1 MLEAQ
6 KLVWEWLMSRHV
18 VMCCGAKVE
27 IVGKEVRVLDEPL
40 TKRCPLQTMAYGY
53 EEIDKEV
60 VKRKMEMKIGK
71 LGFAS
76 KERIFITEPRVPYGA
91 SEMIM
96 SCLEEGVFDCAVTVC
111 EGAGTVLASTP
122 ELVQMIGA
130 FLSGIVETSPVPEI
144 IKKLKDSGGVILDE
158 STAAIDQ
165 VSGVEL
171 AAKRGYKR
179 VAVTVAG
186 FRSWEIPR
194 IRELEKRL
202 KIDATVFAV
211 CTTRCEPEDAQNLL
225 LSDLVW
231 ACNSKVVR
239 KMVAPKAIF
248 QLGVAI
254 PVFALT
260 DKGKKAIF
268 VHLMKMKEPFVV
280 FRTKLP
286 YLAPGKLPE

>member
-1 MLEAQ
+1 
-6 KLVWEWLMSRHV
+6 MSRHV
-18 VMCCGAKVE
+18 VMCCGARVE
-27 IVGKEVRVLDEPL
+27 IVGTEVRVLDEPL
-40 TKRCPLQTMAYGY
+40 TKRCPLQSMVYGY
-53 EEIDKEV
+53 DEIDRDV
-60 VKRKMEMKIGK
+60 VKRKMEMKIEK

-76 KERIFITEPRVPYGA
+76 KGRAFIAEPRVPYGA

-96 SCLEEGVFDCAVTVC
+96 SCLEEEVFDCAVTVC

-130 FLSGIVETSPVPEI
+130 FLSGVVETTPVPEI
-144 IKKLKDSGGVILDE
+144 IEKLKESGGVILDE

-165 VSGVEL
+165 VRGVEL
-171 AAKRGYKR
+171 AVRRGYKR

-194 IRELEKRL
+194 IRELEKRF
-202 KIDATVFAV
+202 KVDVTVFAV
-211 CTTRCEPEDAQNLL
+211 CTTRSGPEDAQNLL

-239 KMVAPKAIF
+239 ERVAPRALF

-260 DKGKKAIF
+260 DKGRRAILT
-268 VHLMKMKEPFVV
+268 HLMKMKEPFVA

-286 YLAPGKLPE
+286 YLVPGRLPE

>member
-1 MLEAQ
+1 
-6 KLVWEWLMSRHV
+6 MSRHV
-18 VMCCGAKVE
+18 VMCCGARVE
-27 IVGKEVRVLDEPL
+27 IVGTEVRVLDEPL
-40 TKRCPLQTMAYGY
+40 TRRCPLQSMAYGY
-53 EEIDKEV
+53 DEIDRDV
-60 VKRKMEMKIGK
+60 VKRKMEMKIRK

-76 KERIFITEPRVPYGA
+76 KERVFTTEPRVPYGA

-130 FLSGIVETSPVPEI
+130 FLSGVVETTPVPEI
-144 IKKLKDSGGVILDE
+144 IEKLKDGGGVVLDE

-165 VSGVEL
+165 VRGVEL
-171 AAKRGYKR
+171 VAKRGYKR

-194 IRELEKRL
+194 IRELEERL
-202 KIDATVFAV
+202 KVDVTVFAV
-211 CTTRCEPEDAQNLL
+211 CTTRSGPEDAQNLL
-225 LSDLVW
+225 LSDLIW

-239 KMVAPKAIF
+239 ERVAPRALF

-260 DKGKKAIF
+260 DKGRRVILT
-268 VHLMKMKEPFVV
+268 HLMKMKEPFVA

-286 YLAPGKLPE
+286 YLVPGRLPE

>member
-1 MLEAQ
+1 
-6 KLVWEWLMSRHV
+6 MSRHV
-18 VMCCGAKVE
+18 VMCCGARVE
-27 IVGKEVRVLDEPL
+27 IVGTEVRVLDEPL
-40 TKRCPLQTMAYGY
+40 TRRCPLQTVAYGY
-53 EEIDKEV
+53 EEIDRDV

-76 KERIFITEPRVPYGA
+76 KERVFITEPRVPYGA

-122 ELVQMIGA
+122 QLVQMIGA
-130 FLSGIVETSPVPEI
+130 FLSGIVETTPVPEI
-144 IKKLKDSGGVILDE
+144 IEKLKESGGVVLDE
-158 STAAIDQ
+158 SAAAIDQ
-165 VSGVEL
+165 VRGVEL
-171 AAKRGYKR
+171 AAKRGHKR
-179 VAVTVAG
+179 IAVTVAG

-194 IRELEKRL
+194 IRELEERL
-202 KIDATVFAV
+202 KVDVTVFAV
-211 CTTRCEPEDAQNLL
+211 CTTKSEPKDAQNLL

-239 KMVAPKAIF
+239 EMVAPRALL

-260 DKGKKAIF
+260 DKGKRAIF
-268 VHLMKMKEPFVV
+268 AHLMKMKEPLVA

-286 YLAPGKLPE
+286 YLVPARLPG

>member
-1 MLEAQ
+1 MI
-6 KLVWEWLMSRHV
+6 V
-18 VMCCGAKVE
+18 CCGARVE
-27 IVGKEVRVLDEPL
+27 IVGSEVRVLDEPL
-40 TKRCPLQTMAYGY
+40 TKRCPLQAMAYGY
-53 EEIDKEV
+53 EEIDKDV
-60 VKRKMEMKIGK
+60 VKKKVEMKMGE

-76 KERIFITEPRVPYGA
+76 KDRAFIAEPRVPYGA

-96 SCLEEGVFDCAVTVC
+96 SCLEEGLFDCAVTVC
-111 EGAGTVLASTP
+111 EGAGTVLAHTP

-130 FLSGIVETSPVPEI
+130 FLSGIVETTPVPEI
-144 IKKLKDSGGVILDE
+144 IEKLKDNGGVILDE

-165 VSGVEL
+165 VRGVEL
-171 AAKRGYKR
+171 AARRGCRR

-194 IRELEKRL
+194 IRDLEEELKVDVT
-202 KIDATVFAV
+202 IFTV
-211 CTTRCEPEDAQNLL
+211 CTTRSGLEDAQNIL

-239 KMVAPKAIF
+239 EMVAPKAVF

-268 VHLMKMKEPFVV
+268 THLMKMKEPIVA
-280 FRTKLP
+280 FRTRLP
-286 YLAPGKLPE
+286 YLVPGKLPE

>member
-1 MLEAQ
+1 
-6 KLVWEWLMSRHV
+6 MSRHV
-18 VMCCGAKVE
+18 VMCCGARVE
-27 IVGKEVRVLDEPL
+27 IVNSEVRVLDEPL

-53 EEIDKEV
+53 EEIDRDV
-60 VKRKMEMKIGK
+60 VKRKMKMKMEK

-76 KERIFITEPRVPYGA
+76 EERVFAVEPRVPYGA

-111 EGAGTVLASTP
+111 EGAGTVLTSNP

-130 FLSGIVETSPVPEI
+130 FLSGIVETTPVSGI
-144 IKKLKDSGGVILDE
+144 IKKLKDSGAVVLDE
-158 STAAIDQ
+158 RTAAIDQ
-165 VSGVEL
+165 VRGVEL
-171 AAKRGYKR
+171 AAKMGYKR
-179 VAVTVAG
+179 IAVTVAG

-194 IRELEKRL
+194 IRELEEGL
-202 KIDATVFAV
+202 KVDVTVFAV
-211 CTTRCEPEDAQNLL
+211 CTTRSEPEDAQNLL

-239 KMVAPKAIF
+239 ERVAPRAMF

-260 DKGKKAIF
+260 DKGKRA
-268 VHLMKMKEPFVV
+268 VLTHLMKIREPFVV
-280 FRTKLP
+280 FRAKLP
-286 YLAPGKLPE
+286 YLVPGRLPG

>member
-1 MLEAQ
+1 
-6 KLVWEWLMSRHV
+6 MSRHV

-27 IVGKEVRVLDEPL
+27 IVGTEVRVLDEPL
-40 TKRCPLQTMAYGY
+40 TKRCPLQTIAYGY
-53 EEIDKEV
+53 EEINKEV
-60 VKRKMEMKIGK
+60 VKRKMEMKIGG

-76 KERIFITEPRVPYGA
+76 KDRMFITEPRVPYGA

-111 EGAGTVLASTP
+111 EGAGTVLAATP

-130 FLSGIVETSPVPEI
+130 FLSGIVETTPIPEI
-144 IKKLKDSGGVILDE
+144 IEKLKDNGGVVLDE

-165 VSGVEL
+165 VRGVEL
-171 AAKRGYKR
+171 AAKKGYKR

-186 FRSWEIPR
+186 FRSWEIPK
-194 IRELEKRL
+194 IRELEERL
-202 KIDATVFAV
+202 KVDATIFAV
-211 CTTRCEPEDAQNLL
+211 CTTRSGPEDSQNLL

-239 KMVAPKAIF
+239 ESVAPRAVF

-260 DKGKKAIF
+260 DKGKRAIF
-268 VHLMKMKEPFVV
+268 VHLMKIKEPFVV
-280 FRTKLP
+280 FRTRLP
-286 YLAPGKLPE
+286 YLVPGRLPE

>member
-1 MLEAQ
+1 
-6 KLVWEWLMSRHV
+6 MSRHV
-18 VMCCGAKVE
+18 VMCCGARVE
-27 IVGKEVRVLDEPL
+27 IVGTEVRVLDEPL
-40 TKRCPLQTMAYGY
+40 TRRCPLQSMAYGY
-53 EEIDKEV
+53 DEIDRDV
-60 VKRKMEMKIGK
+60 VKRKMEMKIRK

-76 KERIFITEPRVPYGA
+76 KERAFTTEPRVPYGA

-130 FLSGIVETSPVPEI
+130 FLSGVVETTPVPEI
-144 IKKLKDSGGVILDE
+144 IEKLKDGGGVVLDE

-165 VSGVEL
+165 VRGVEL
-171 AAKRGYKR
+171 VAKRGYKR

-194 IRELEKRL
+194 IRELEERL
-202 KIDATVFAV
+202 KVDVTVFAV
-211 CTTRCEPEDAQNLL
+211 CTTRSGPEDAQNLL
-225 LSDLVW
+225 LSDLIW

-239 KMVAPKAIF
+239 ERVAPRALF

-260 DKGKKAIF
+260 DKGRRVILT
-268 VHLMKMKEPFVV
+268 HLMKMKEPFVA

-286 YLAPGKLPE
+286 YLVPGRLPE